1 MRPLDGVRVLAFEQ
15 AVSAPICTRH
25 LADLG
30 ARVIKVENR
39 VGGDAARHYDGSVR
53 GLSAHFVWLNRNK
66 ESLTLDIKHLAA
78 GDIVARLLAVT
89 DVVVQNLAPG
99 AAARLG
105 VDAATVTARD
115 PRAVAMDISGYG
127 AGGTFEYKRAYD
139 LLVQAESGSCS
150 MTGLPGAPAKPGIPV
165 ADVGAGM
172 YAFSSIVAALYAR
185 ERTGRGACLSVSMFD
200 AVTEWMGFALNYTT
214 YSESEWVPN
223 GMGSPSVAPYGAYP
237 TADGKTVVLGT
248 TNDREW
254 TRFAVQLL
262 NRPELV
268 ADRRYATNV
277 DRCAHREEL
286 DAIIAAWTVR
296 HDLDRLLELADA
308 AGVGNAKLNTVSDM
322 PAHPQLADR
331 DRWQDVDSPVGPVR
345 ALRPPF
351 QEPNWDLRMDAV
363 PALGQHTDAILGE
376 LGFGPDETRALHL
389 QGAV

>member
-1 MRPLDGVRVLAFEQ
+1 MRPLDGVRVLSFEQ

-30 ARVIKVENR
+30 ARVTKVEIPSTATQH
-39 VGGDAARHYDGSVR
+39 DITTPQ
-53 GLSAHFVWLNRNK
+53 SADFRRN
-66 ESLTLDIKHLAA
+66 S
-78 GDIVARLLAVT
+78 
-89 DVVVQNLAPG
+89 
-99 AAARLG
+99 
-105 VDAATVTARD
+105 
-115 PRAVAMDISGYG
+115 SG
-127 AGGTFEYKRAYD
+127 
-139 LLVQAESGSCS
+139 
-150 MTGLPGAPAKPGIPV
+150 
-165 ADVGAGM
+165 
-172 YAFSSIVAALYAR
+172 
-185 ERTGRGACLSVSMFD
+185 
-200 AVTEWMGFALNYTT
+200 TEWMGFALNYTT

-268 ADRRYATNV
+268 ADRRYATNM
-277 DRCAHREEL
+277 DRCTHREEL

-296 HDLDRLLELADA
+296 HDLDRLLEFADA
-308 AGVGNAKLNTVSDM
+308 AGIGNATLNSASNV

-331 DRWQDVDSPVGPVR
+331 HRWRDVDSPVGPVR
-345 ALRPPF
+345 ALLPPF

-389 QGAV
+389 DGAV

>member
-1 MRPLDGVRVLAFEQ
+1 
-15 AVSAPICTRH
+15 
-25 LADLG
+25 
-30 ARVIKVENR
+30 VIKVENPDA
-39 VGGDAARHYDGSVR
+39 GDAARHYDGSVR

-66 ESLTLDIKHLAA
+66 ESLTLDLKHLAA
-78 GDIVARLLAVT
+78 GEILARLLTVT

-99 AAARLG
+99 AAAQYG
-105 VDAATVTARD
+105 VDAATVTACD

-127 AGGTFEYKRAYD
+127 ADGPFEHKRAYD

-172 YAFSSIVAALYAR
+172 YAFSGILAALYAR

-200 AVTEWMGFALNYTT
+200 AVTEWMGFALNYTA

-237 TADGKTVVLGT
+237 TADGQTVVLGT

-254 TRFAVQLL
+254 KRFAVQLL
-262 NRPELV
+262 NRPDLV
-268 ADRRYATNV
+268 ADRRYATNA

-286 DAIIAAWTVR
+286 DGLIAAWTVR
-296 HDLDRLLELADA
+296 HDLDRLRVYADA
-308 AGVGNAKLNTVSDM
+308 ARIGNAKLNSVSDVL
-322 PAHPQLADR
+322 AHPQLADR
-331 DRWQDVDSPVGPVR
+331 DRWRDVASPVGPVR
-345 ALRPPF
+345 ALRPPL
-351 QEPNWDLRMDAV
+351 QEPNWDPRMDAV

-376 LGFGPDETRALHL
+376 LGFGPDETRALRL
-389 QGAV
+389 DGVV